1 MEVWLLIGNRTVI
14 KLQNVASNQVC
25 EGNLH
30 EQSFFVLDT
39 IFNVF
44 QGTFECPSDPDMQ
57 FAINFNSKTF
67 FSPISNACSGVHVI
81 EV

>member
-44 QGTFECPSDPDMQ
+44 QGTYECPSDPDMQ
-57 FAINFNSKTF
+57 FAININSKTF
-67 FSPISNACSGVHVI
+67 FSPISNTCSGVHAI